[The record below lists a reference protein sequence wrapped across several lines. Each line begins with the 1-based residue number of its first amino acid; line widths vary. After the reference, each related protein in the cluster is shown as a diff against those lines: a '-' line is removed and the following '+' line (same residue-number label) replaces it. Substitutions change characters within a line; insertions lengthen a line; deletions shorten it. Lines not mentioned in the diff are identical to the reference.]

1 MESEA
6 LPRKFLIPIVV
17 LVGFAL
23 LIPVG
28 NMLNNSNIDDTEEEK
43 INRTVTIAIFSLSLC
58 LAGLLIIIIVNNP
71 PDYSNEEELN
81 EDSISFSKREERL
94 EKAAKVLKE
103 VGLGDRL
110 THLPQEMSG
119 GHQQRV
125 AIARALV
132 QNPEFSRADEP
143 TGNLYNENSIAVINY
158 LKGLKK

>member
-28 NMLNNSNIDDTEEEK
+28 NMLNNSNIDDSEEEK

-58 LAGLLIIIIVNNP
+58 LSGLLIIIIVNNP
-71 PDYSNEEELN
+71 PDYGNEDELN

-94 EKAAKVLKE
+94 DHK
-103 VGLGDRL
+103 
-110 THLPQEMSG
+110 
-119 GHQQRV
+119 
-125 AIARALV
+125 
-132 QNPEFSRADEP
+132 
-143 TGNLYNENSIAVINY
+143 
-158 LKGLKK
+158 

>member
-28 NMLNNSNIDDTEEEK
+28 NMLNNSNIDDSEEEK

-58 LAGLLIIIIVNNP
+58 LSGLLIIIIVNNP
-71 PDYSNEEELN
+71 PDYGNEDELS

-94 EKAAKVLKE
+94 DNK
-103 VGLGDRL
+103 
-110 THLPQEMSG
+110 
-119 GHQQRV
+119 
-125 AIARALV
+125 
-132 QNPEFSRADEP
+132 
-143 TGNLYNENSIAVINY
+143 
-158 LKGLKK
+158 

>member
-6 LPRKFLIPIVV
+6 LPRKFLIPIVI

-28 NMLNNSNIDDTEEEK
+28 NMLNNSNIDDSEEEK

-94 EKAAKVLKE
+94 
-103 VGLGDRL
+103 DR
-110 THLPQEMSG
+110 
-119 GHQQRV
+119 
-125 AIARALV
+125 
-132 QNPEFSRADEP
+132 
-143 TGNLYNENSIAVINY
+143 
-158 LKGLKK
+158 K

>member
-28 NMLNNSNIDDTEEEK
+28 NMLNNSNIDDSDEEK

-58 LAGLLIIIIVNNP
+58 LSGLLIIIIVSNP
-71 PDYSNEEELN
+71 PNYGNEDELS

-94 EKAAKVLKE
+94 DNK
-103 VGLGDRL
+103 
-110 THLPQEMSG
+110 
-119 GHQQRV
+119 
-125 AIARALV
+125 
-132 QNPEFSRADEP
+132 
-143 TGNLYNENSIAVINY
+143 
-158 LKGLKK
+158 